1 MADYTLSAKITGDAK
16 SFQTC
21 LANAENAVANF
32 EKKIGGISA
41 KFQSVGDKISK
52 IGSKLTST
60 ITKPA
65 VAATSALTG
74 VTLVK
79 GFNRLTGID
88 DAKAKLKALGNT
100 AKDTEEIMNSA
111 LASVKGTSFG
121 MDEAATTAAGAVA
134 AGVKPGQD
142 LTKYLTMTADAAA
155 IAGSSMADMGSIMNK
170 VQTSQVAYT
179 DNLNQLADRGIPIY
193 QWIAKEAGKS
203 SSAVKDMASEGE
215 ISSELFFKAIQKNI
229 GGAAKSMGED
239 SFKSTLANIGA
250 SISRIGANFLDAGGQ
265 GGGFFST
272 VKPMLADFNTKL
284 GAVEEKAK
292 EWGVIFGQAFTGIVQ
307 YIKTGKT
314 QMSGFSSQAQ
324 TIVSK
329 IEPIVDAVKS
339 LGNVL
344 DKMKSKGIPIEKLAA
359 GALALGPAMTMA
371 GKATSIFGGAFSG
384 ISKVVGLFGSAVSGT
399 NGVVSSFVGRFSS
412 LAGSVNKAKVSIKA
426 LGSPMGG
433 FLNTFKSFGSAFSGV
448 LGVAKNFGGQFTSI
462 LMKAF
467 GFGAIGGLVLVGLGL
482 IQQNFGDKIGEILTM
497 VQEKAPDI
505 ILGLVNGINSK
516 IPKLI
521 SQGGKLVSSLI
532 STITSLLP
540 LLISSGANI
549 LTNLANGF
557 ASQLPNLILKVGEMI
572 VTIIQS
578 ITQNL
583 PQILTA
589 GVNIISSL
597 INGIS
602 QTIPQIITAL
612 VGMIP
617 VIVETFT
624 ANLPTIIN
632 AGIQLIMSLVDGLIQ
647 AIPIIIDA
655 LPTIISSLVDG
666 LLAAIPQIIEAG
678 IQLFTSL
685 VQALPEIIN
694 QIVSVLPQIITSII
708 DALLSNLPM
717 IIQAGID
724 LLIALV
730 NDLPTI
736 ITTIVESLPK
746 IIMGIV
752 NGLVDNIDKIIDA
765 GIQLLVSLVT
775 NIPAIIKGLVKAVPK
790 IIKGLINAI
799 IDFVPELGKAGLN
812 LIKGLWNGI
821 KDAGAWLWDKISGFF
836 GGIVDKVKGFF
847 GIHSPSTLFRDMIGK
862 NLVKGIAVGF
872 NVETPNLENSINKNL
887 YDVKGNVDGFV
898 QSYDVYSNRCL
909 DGATSV
915 NYGESVA
922 KSYAGYDYDG
932 TFNAVYSAVK
942 AAGSGANKD
951 IYITVPVYYDSQ
963 KVDEQ
968 QYKYNQRQ
976 LVRSNGMR

>member
-100 AKDTEEIMNSA
+100 ANDTEEIMNSA

-314 QMSGFSSQAQ
+314 QMSGFSAQAQ

-329 IEPIVDAVKS
+329 IEPMVDAVKS

-359 GALALGPAMTMA
+359 GALALGPAMTIA
-371 GKATSIFGGAFSG
+371 GKATSTFGGAFSG

-412 LAGSVNKAKVSIKA
+412 LAGSVNKAKVSFKA

-497 VQEKAPDI
+497 VQEKAPGI
-505 ILGLVNGINSK
+505 ITNLCNGITSQLPTLIAK
-516 IPKLI
+516 GGELI
-521 SQGGKLVSSLI
+521 SSLLTTLVTLAPSLI
-532 STITSLLP
+532 SGGADIVVSLV
-540 LLISSGANI
+540 
-549 LTNLANGF
+549 NGF
-557 ASQLPNLILKVGEMI
+557 ASQLPTLLSKAGELIITI
-572 VTIIQS
+572 VQGLTE
-578 ITQNL
+578 NL
-583 PQILTA
+583 PQILSA
-589 GVNIISSL
+589 GMNV
-597 INGIS
+597 
-602 QTIPQIITAL
+602 
-612 VGMIP
+612 
-617 VIVETFT
+617 
-624 ANLPTIIN
+624 
-632 AGIQLIMSLVDGLIQ
+632 
-647 AIPIIIDA
+647 
-655 LPTIISSLVDG
+655 ISSLVDG
-666 LLAAIPQIIEAG
+666 ISS
-678 IQLFTSL
+678 F
-685 VQALPEIIN
+685 LPELIPAA
-694 QIVSVLPQIITSII
+694 V
-708 DALLSNLPM
+708 DM
-717 IIQAGID
+717 ILELA
-724 LLIALV
+724 
-730 NDLPTI
+730 
-736 ITTIVESLPK
+736 
-746 IIMGIV
+746 M
-752 NGLVDNIDKIIDA
+752 GLVDNLPQLIDS
-765 GIQLLVSLVT
+765 GIQLLESVVDGIVAALPKIAQKAPEIIAKLATTLIDKAPQLLTTATKLIMKLAVGLVQA
-775 NIPAIIKGLVKAVPK
+775 IPVILKKVPEIIKA
-790 IIKGLINAI
+790 IKDKFLATDWGK
-799 IDFVPELGKAGLN
+799 LGKDIMNLVVDGLKSIAN
-812 LIKGLWNGI
+812 VAIDGVNWLI
-821 KDAGAWLWDKISGFF
+821 
-836 GGIVDKVKGFF
+836 DKVNKLPGFDIPHVPYLLHGTDDWQGGF
-847 GIHSPSTLFRDMIGK
+847 ARMNEGGRGELTYLPNGTQVIPHDIS
-862 NLVKGIAVGF
+862 VKYAKEAARNNG
-872 NVETPNLENSINKNL
+872 SI
-887 YDVKGNVDGFV
+887 D
-898 QSYDVYSNRCL
+898 
-909 DGATSV
+909 
-915 NYGESVA
+915 
-922 KSYAGYDYDG
+922 DYDG

>member
-21 LANAENAVANF
+21 LSNAENAVTNF

-41 KFQSVGDKISK
+41 KFQSVGDRISK

-100 AKDTEEIMNSA
+100 AKDTEEIMDSA

-134 AGVKPGQD
+134 AGVKLGQD

-314 QMSGFSSQAQ
+314 QMSGFSAQAQ

-329 IEPIVDAVKS
+329 IEPMVDAVKS

-359 GALALGPAMTMA
+359 GALALGPAMTIA
-371 GKATSIFGGAFSG
+371 GKATSTFGGAFSG

-399 NGVVSSFVGRFSS
+399 NGMVSSFIGRFSS
-412 LAGSVNKAKVSIKA
+412 LAGSVNKAKAPIKA
-426 LGSPMGG
+426 LGSSLGG
-433 FLNTFKSFGSAFSGV
+433 VLGKFKSLGSGVLGKVGDGFAFLGAKIPKVSLPFVVLKTRLQEISGTVGGKFSSVFGKIGGIFSSVTGKLGKFFGPIGDLASKMGSAFSGV

-482 IQQNFGDKIGEILTM
+482 IQKNFGDKIGEILTM
-497 VQEKAPDI
+497 VQEKAPGI
-505 ILGLVNGINSK
+505 ITNLCNGITSQLPTLIAK
-516 IPKLI
+516 GGELI
-521 SQGGKLVSSLI
+521 SSLLTTLVTLAPSLI
-532 STITSLLP
+532 SG
-540 LLISSGANI
+540 GANI
-549 LTNLANGF
+549 VVSLVNGF
-557 ASQLPNLILKVGEMI
+557 ASQLPTLLSKAGELIITI
-572 VTIIQS
+572 VQGLTE
-578 ITQNL
+578 NL
-583 PQILTA
+583 PQILSA
-589 GVNIISSL
+589 GMNV
-597 INGIS
+597 
-602 QTIPQIITAL
+602 
-612 VGMIP
+612 
-617 VIVETFT
+617 
-624 ANLPTIIN
+624 
-632 AGIQLIMSLVDGLIQ
+632 
-647 AIPIIIDA
+647 
-655 LPTIISSLVDG
+655 ISSLVDG
-666 LLAAIPQIIEAG
+666 ISS
-678 IQLFTSL
+678 F
-685 VQALPEIIN
+685 LPELIPAA
-694 QIVSVLPQIITSII
+694 V
-708 DALLSNLPM
+708 DM
-717 IIQAGID
+717 ILELA
-724 LLIALV
+724 
-730 NDLPTI
+730 
-736 ITTIVESLPK
+736 
-746 IIMGIV
+746 M
-752 NGLVDNIDKIIDA
+752 GLVDNLPQLIDS
-765 GIQLLVSLVT
+765 GIQLLESVVNGIVAALPKIAQKAPEIIAKLATTLIDKAPQLLTTATKLIMKLAVGLVQA
-775 NIPAIIKGLVKAVPK
+775 IPVILKKIPEIIKA
-790 IIKGLINAI
+790 IKDKFLDTDWGK
-799 IDFVPELGKAGLN
+799 LGKDIMNLVVDGLKSIAN
-812 LIKGLWNGI
+812 VAIDGANWLI
-821 KDAGAWLWDKISGFF
+821 
-836 GGIVDKVKGFF
+836 DKVNNLPGFDIPHIPYLLHGTDDWQGGF
-847 GIHSPSTLFRDMIGK
+847 ARMNEGGRGELTYLPNGTQVIPHDIS
-862 NLVKGIAVGF
+862 VKYAKEAARNNG
-872 NVETPNLENSINKNL
+872 S
-887 YDVKGNVDGFV
+887 VD
-898 QSYDVYSNRCL
+898 
-909 DGATSV
+909 
-915 NYGESVA
+915 
-922 KSYAGYDYDG
+922 DYDG

-942 AAGSGANKD
+942 AAGNGADKD
-951 IYITVPVYYDSQ
+951 IYITVPVYYDAQ